1 MQVEVVYLGA
11 AGVFRRTVELP
22 AQATLG
28 AALAA
33 SEVLVRQPE
42 IDWRAGYGVGIFGRP
57 AALDRPLRPGD
68 RVEIYPPLREDPRER
83 RRRQAA
89 AARTVADRPGRD

>member
-11 AGVFRRTVELP
+11 AASFRRTLELP
-22 AQATLG
+22 ASATVR

-33 SEVLVRQPE
+33 SGVLAQQPE
-42 IDWRAGYGVGIFGRP
+42 IDWQAGYGVGIFGRVTS
-57 AALDRPLRPGD
+57 LDRQLRPGD
-68 RVEIYPPLREDPRER
+68 RVEIYPPLCHDPRER
-83 RRRQAA
+83 RRAQAA